1 MLSALEQLKLNK
13 ALYKILLLLLLYIM
27 KIITRMVAL
36 LTHIDALLSCDIIYF
51 ASGDF

>member
-13 ALYKILLLLLLYIM
+13 ALYKILLLLLYIM